1 MPIVSFEK
9 LMADAGLGKY
19 AVGYFESWNLESL
32 LAVIDAAEAARSPV
46 IVGFSGIFLTHKNRV
61 VEDPPALY
69 EKIAREVAGNASVPV
84 CTLFNESPVL
94 EVVFEAID
102 RGYGMVMFSDED
114 LPYDEQVENV
124 ARVVDKAH
132 KKSVFVEGEM
142 AALLG
147 VAGEMV
153 ETSDKSNLTDPDLA
167 VSFIEKTGIDALAIN
182 IGQAHVQGK
191 IDVHLDL
198 ERLKEIKRKTN
209 IPLVLHGG
217 SYIDPDE
224 MDSAIELGIRKI
236 NVGSIMKRA
245 YLNVLEN
252 TSSIIGEDHNIYE
265 VIGSGFKNDILV
277 QARIAVSKVVEELM
291 RQYGSAGRA
300 QNVLDDN

>member
-1 MPIVSFEK
+1 MPIVSFQK
-9 LMADAGLGKY
+9 LMADAELGKY

-46 IVGFSGIFLTHKNRV
+46 IVGFNGIFLTHKNRV
-61 VEDPPALY
+61 VKDPPALY
-69 EKIAREVAGNASVPV
+69 AKMAREVSEHISVPV

-94 EVVFEAID
+94 DIVMEAID
-102 RGYGMVMFSDED
+102 HGYGMVMFSDED
-114 LPYDEQVENV
+114 IPYDEQVESV
-124 ARVVDKAH
+124 AKVVIEAH

-147 VAGEMV
+147 VAGERV
-153 ETSDKSNLTDPDLA
+153 ETPDESNLTDPDLA

-191 IDVHLDL
+191 TDVHLDL
-198 ERLKEIKRKTN
+198 ERLKEIKRKIN

-224 MDSAIELGIRKI
+224 MNSAIKLGVRKI

-245 YLNVLEN
+245 YIDVLKN

-300 QNVLDDN
+300 